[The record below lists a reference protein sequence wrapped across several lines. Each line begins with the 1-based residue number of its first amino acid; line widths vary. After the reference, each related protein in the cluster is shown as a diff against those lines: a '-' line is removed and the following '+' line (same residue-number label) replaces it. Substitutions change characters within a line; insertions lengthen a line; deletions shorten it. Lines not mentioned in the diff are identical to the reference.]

1 MGINQIC
8 CYKCQNNDP
17 ETKMPTSE
25 SGTKVKVY
33 GDIKNLEIN
42 ENKPD
47 NNNNIYN
54 NINKTD
60 KIDPNSKDNNP
71 TNFASNFIQK
81 NDDDPKIDIKKNENS
96 HIDDN
101 NKINKTNNN
110 YNQNKGSKLSLSCS
124 LLKGSNNINIFN
136 ARKSSSEFMKN

>member
-54 NINKTD
+54 NINETD
-60 KIDPNSKDNNP
+60 EIDPKSKDNNP

-81 NDDDPKIDIKKNENS
+81 NSDDSKIDKKKNENS

-110 YNQNKGSKLSLSCS
+110 PNENKGSKLSLSCS
-124 LLKGSNNINIFN
+124 LLKGSNNINLFN

>member
-33 GDIKNLEIN
+33 GDIKNLEN

-54 NINKTD
+54 NTNKTNE
-60 KIDPNSKDNNP
+60 IDPKSKDNNP

-81 NDDDPKIDIKKNENS
+81 NSDDSKVDKKKNENS
-96 HIDDN
+96 HIDN
-101 NKINKTNNN
+101 YNEINKTNNN
-110 YNQNKGSKLSLSCS
+110 QKENKGSKLSLSCS

>member
-33 GDIKNLEIN
+33 GDIKNLEN

-54 NINKTD
+54 NKNNTD
-60 KIDPNSKDNNP
+60 EIDPKSKDNNP

-81 NDDDPKIDIKKNENS
+81 NDDDPKIDIKKMR
-96 HIDDN
+96 IV
-101 NKINKTNNN
+101 I
-110 YNQNKGSKLSLSCS
+110 
-124 LLKGSNNINIFN
+124 
-136 ARKSSSEFMKN
+136 

>member
-17 ETKMPTSE
+17 EPKIPTSE
-25 SGTKVKVY
+25 PGTKIKVY
-33 GDIKNLEIN
+33 GDIKNLEN
-42 ENKPD
+42 ENKLD

-54 NINKTD
+54 NINETD
-60 KIDPNSKDNNP
+60 EIDPKSKDNNP

-81 NDDDPKIDIKKNENS
+81 NSDDSKIDKKKNENS
-96 HIDDN
+96 HIDN
-101 NKINKTNNN
+101 YNEINKINNNHN
-110 YNQNKGSKLSLSCS
+110 ENKGSKLSLSCS
-124 LLKGSNNINIFN
+124 QLKGSNNINTFK

>member
-54 NINKTD
+54 NINTTVE
-60 KIDPNSKDNNP
+60 IDPKSKDNNP

-81 NDDDPKIDIKKNENS
+81 NSDDSKIDKKKNENS
-96 HIDDN
+96 HIDN
-101 NKINKTNNN
+101 YNEINKTNNN
-110 YNQNKGSKLSLSCS
+110 PNENKGSKLSLSCS